1 MSKKKQKRNVWT
13 QYKTVE
19 ILTYEEFFEYL
30 NSAQT
35 EFRYKDYC
43 INVDKPRMQTHI
55 QKDNVCLHCGLST
68 THFAIQYGAKQKT
81 PHINAWNLSNNK
93 KVLMTSDHIIP
104 SSKGGSD
111 DISNRQV
118 LCEHCNCK
126 KGDRL

>member
-1 MSKKKQKRNVWT
+1 MSKKKQKNSTWT

-19 ILTYEEFFEYL
+19 ILPYNQFFEYL
-30 NSAQT
+30 NEDQT

-55 QKDNVCLHCGLST
+55 QKDNMCLHCGLST
-68 THFAIQYGAKQKT
+68 THFAIQLGDKQTT
-81 PHINAWNLSNNK
+81 PHINAWYLSNDK

-104 SSKGGSD
+104 KSKGGLD

-118 LCEHCNCK
+118 LCKHCNIK